1 MSEPTTS
8 YLMCATPRTGT
19 HLLCFALTDLG
30 IAGAPAEY
38 LIDFDHPTW
47 TFWEKGPFAQANGAT
62 TRDEFLDVVKR
73 VGSSDNGVF
82 GVKMMFEHLDKIVS
96 NFLEMPQYEG
106 LDRAAIFHTVF
117 PNLHVVDVKRRDRL
131 RQAISYSR
139 LVQTGVFVVME
150 DSQPDSTDEPVYDFE
165 TIKATIG
172 LIEDGERGWAAFYNE
187 LNVTPYEIVYEDLLT
202 TDGMDRALRGLVRHL
217 GIEPN
222 FDTPP
227 PARSIVQADALTEE
241 WVGRYLADAL

>member
-1 MSEPTTS
+1 MSEPITS

-30 IAGAPAEY
+30 IAGNPAEY

-47 TFWEKGPFAQANGAT
+47 TFWEKGPVAQANGAT
-62 TRDEFLDVVKR
+62 TRDEFLAVVKR
-73 VGSSDNGVF
+73 VGTSDNGVF
-82 GVKMMFEHLDKIVS
+82 GVKLMFEHLDKIVS
-96 NFLEMPQYEG
+96 NFQEMPQYAG

-117 PNLHVVDVKRRDRL
+117 PNLHVIDVKRRDRL
-131 RQAISYSR
+131 RQAISYAR
-139 LVQTGVFVVME
+139 LVQTGVFVVTK
-150 DSQPDSTDEPVYDFE
+150 DWQPESAGQPVYDFE

-172 LIEDGERGWAAFYNE
+172 HIEEGERGWAAFYNE
-187 LNVTPYEIVYEDLLT
+187 LGLTPYEIVYEDLLT
-202 TDGMDRALRGLVRHL
+202 TDGMDRTLRGLVRHL

-227 PARSIVQADALTEE
+227 APRSLVQADATTEE
-241 WVGRYLADAL
+241 WVARYLSEAR